1 MVYGGKRVNRPGWYS
16 RTTCTLPKKSPSKRP
31 VMLISKFSSKNV
43 NQMIARANNTEFGL
57 ASGILTKDISRAF
70 RFAEKIEA
78 GTVFIN
84 TYNKT
89 DVAPLFGGFNM
100 SGFGKDLEQ

>member
-1 MVYGGKRVNRPGWYS
+1 MYIANEESFGPIMV
-16 RTTCTLPKKSPSKRP
+16 
-31 VMLISKFSSKNV
+31 ISKFSSKNMDE
-43 NQMIARANNTEFGL
+43 MIARANNTEYGL
-57 ASGILTKDISRAF
+57 ASGILTKDISKAL

-89 DVAPLFGGFNM
+89 DVAAPFGGFKM
-100 SGFGKDLEQ
+100 SGFGKDLGQDALNEYLKTKTVTIEY